1 MAPSKKK
8 KISRQQLGEG
18 GASPLP
24 LLLTRMPLLLTRI
37 FFFRQQLGEGGA
49 SRLPLLLTRMS
60 LPLLLSHVMESIA
73 FVPVMI
79 GVLMFLFEFFADQ
92 VEQY

>member
-1 MAPSKKK
+1 MAPSKKM
-8 KISRQQLGEG
+8 IFFSRKQLGEG
-18 GASPLP
+18 GASPL
-24 LLLTRMPLLLTRI
+24 PLLLTRI

-60 LPLLLSHVMESIA
+60 LPLLLSHVMESMA